1 MRCQHS
7 HLRMLLL
14 LVLVLGQMIAVRG
27 PSEAEL
33 LRGAVTGSV
42 LAFAVTA
49 AGGRIVDPFD
59 LKSDH

>member
-1 MRCQHS
+1 
-7 HLRMLLL
+7 MLLL